1 MLAKFIYTSNT
12 HSNQS
17 FNYLSKINYSQANS
31 TKIQNTITQR
41 KEKKDMIT
49 DMKENKRLKSVV
61 AELFMRG
68 RKLSIADFLYHNLVL
83 QCLKVKDK
91 HDTLFYC
98 ENK

>member
-17 FNYLSKINYSQANS
+17 FNYLSKINYSQTNS

-49 DMKENKRLKSVV
+49 DMEGNKRLKPVV

-68 RKLSIADFLYHNLVL
+68 RKLSIADFLYHNLIL

-91 HDTLFYC
+91 HDALFYC
-98 ENK
+98 ENN

>member
-1 MLAKFIYTSNT
+1 
-12 HSNQS
+12 
-17 FNYLSKINYSQANS
+17 
-31 TKIQNTITQR
+31 
-41 KEKKDMIT
+41 MIT